1 MSWTKR
7 SRGTISLRTLIPLI
21 ATAGNGSPNVI
32 YSLRLIA
39 QTYVDDYERLTVDEQ
54 RELRRKQAAAGQT
67 SFRE

>member
-1 MSWTKR
+1 
-7 SRGTISLRTLIPLI
+7 
-21 ATAGNGSPNVI
+21 VI